1 MQNVKSMNNLGTI
14 LILGLLAS
22 GAVAAGP
29 AVEKAPERPL
39 LRDGFI
45 LRDVAGALVRQPA
58 DPTDSNDVWLFE
70 LSSDVS
76 DSGPGRSGVS
86 PAPST
91 GSGQAL
97 SGSVL
102 KAGTRLELLRSSTLE
117 RMVADIPKIS
127 NSRFQIPDS
136 PPSTGP
142 TYLLSGRVTKYKGR
156 NFIFPDY
163 FLPLRPE
170 NSRLEI
176 RDSNVPAS
184 RWVMALDEPND
195 VLALPPD
202 IIEKLRA
209 RREKETSGAKAPS
222 DEPQRPAEDANAAR
236 AVPYAQSPDSI
247 LLDRT
252 ALLVRQSGPSA
263 RRVPE
268 LVFSLDALGRNIQHV
283 SMRLLPCEALE
294 ATEREQSAEPD
305 PARFRIGGIVTTYK
319 GDSYLL
325 LQKAIRTYSH
335 GNFGR

>member
-1 MQNVKSMNNLGTI
+1 M
-14 LILGLLAS
+14 ILGLLAS
-22 GAVAAGP
+22 GAAAGP
-29 AVEKAPERPL
+29 AVETAPERPL
-39 LRDGFI
+39 LRDGFM

-58 DPTDSNDVWLFE
+58 DPTDSNDVWFFE

-76 DSGPGRSGVS
+76 DYGPGRSGVS
-86 PAPST
+86 PARGT
-91 GSGQAL
+91 GFQPVEATTAKPAL

-117 RMVADIPKIS
+117 RMVADIAKTR
-127 NSRFQIPDS
+127 NF

-170 NSRLEI
+170 NSRPEI

-202 IIEKLRA
+202 IIEKLRV

-247 LLDRT
+247 LVDRT
-252 ALLVRQSGPSA
+252 ALLVQRSQGG
-263 RRVPE
+263 

-283 SMRLLPCEALE
+283 ALRLLPCEALE
-294 ATEREQSAEPD
+294 AAEREQAAEPD

-325 LQKAIRTYSH
+325 LQKATRTYSH